1 MVYMNNQLLFLSKN
15 DIPFPEA
22 QVNIHQP
29 TIREIAYISEKTF
42 FEGCQLLN
50 ISKDILN
57 IEDNSDL
64 ENISDF
70 EIFMIIMHDAQMR
83 DKANCVLMLLAL
95 LFPNHNIKLEDH
107 EIILLQDKG
116 FSRINQTNFDIFKD
130 IIVSM
135 FDLNDSK
142 ETMGGYNPVGKK
154 ASKIAEKL
162 RKAKEKIN
170 KINSDN
176 NDNIAVFSR
185 YVSILSVGENKDMN
199 ELMDYSVYQLKDEFQ
214 RFQKK
219 QAYDMYISAKMAGAK
234 DLDEVDHWMDEIHS

>member
-1 MVYMNNQLLFLSKN
+1 MTK
-15 DIPFPEA
+15 
-22 QVNIHQP
+22 
-29 TIREIAYISEKTF
+29 
-42 FEGCQLLN
+42 
-50 ISKDILN
+50 
-57 IEDNSDL
+57 
-64 ENISDF
+64 
-70 EIFMIIMHDAQMR
+70 MHDAQMH
-83 DKANCVLMLLAL
+83 DKTNWVLMLLAL
-95 LFPNHNIKLEDH
+95 LFPNYNIKLEDR
-107 EIILLQDKG
+107 EIILLRDKE

-142 ETMGGYNPVGKK
+142 EAMGDYNPVGKK

>member
-1 MVYMNNQLLFLSKN
+1 
-15 DIPFPEA
+15 
-22 QVNIHQP
+22 
-29 TIREIAYISEKTF
+29 
-42 FEGCQLLN
+42 
-50 ISKDILN
+50 
-57 IEDNSDL
+57 
-64 ENISDF
+64 
-70 EIFMIIMHDAQMR
+70 
-83 DKANCVLMLLAL
+83 
-95 LFPNHNIKLEDH
+95 
-107 EIILLQDKG
+107 
-116 FSRINQTNFDIFKD
+116 
-130 IIVSM
+130 M

-142 ETMGGYNPVGKK
+142 EAMGGYNPVGKK

-185 YVSILSVGENKDMN
+185 YISILSVGENKDMN